1 MVSQGICKLSG
12 GWLFMLILGCL
23 QDVFWVAGVNSVYL
37 WGVSTTKCIRCF
49 NDVSSEPQEPP
60 MVSYGYLCVSFR
72 SSQVPQP
79 TCYWQLGNLT
89 TLEGA
94 WMLSYQEVSGA
105 SRGKFKGSLCGVS
118 WCVLVSE
125 GCPLDFSIKGVW
137 KVLPDDIQSP
147 KLLKETQ
154 NEWMRIKM
162 VTQHESK

>member
-37 WGVSTTKCIRCF
+37 WGVSTTKCIWCF
-49 NDVSSEPQEPP
+49 NDVSSEPLEPP

-94 WMLSYQEVSGA
+94 
-105 SRGKFKGSLCGVS
+105 
-118 WCVLVSE
+118 
-125 GCPLDFSIKGVW
+125 
-137 KVLPDDIQSP
+137 
-147 KLLKETQ
+147 
-154 NEWMRIKM
+154 
-162 VTQHESK
+162 